1 MRQGPWSHEGYPA
14 VLALVE
20 ERAGLAPPSCPASAE
35 EGISRAM
42 ARAGVSDF
50 DEYRA
55 RITSDSAAMDDLL
68 TELTIGE
75 TYFFRTPEHFEFL
88 RRMVLPALRERHGP
102 DYTVKMW
109 SAACSSGE
117 EPYSMAALL
126 MNEGWGEHMAV
137 YATDVS
143 RASLARA
150 RRAHYGEWSMRGPW
164 AERMRVHLRPE
175 GRQYVLSPEVK
186 QRVRFSYLNLALD
199 TWPSP
204 DSGIWK
210 LDVVFCRN
218 VLIYFNGSTIEA
230 VARRLHASLGEG
242 GVLFTGPSDPPL
254 GGLAPLEPVL
264 TEWGVFYRRLPPG
277 TTVAVPDASPFGDRG
292 RMTVP
297 PSGGGHPAH
306 SGEGGVG
313 TAPGGSARTA
323 TGASG
328 STTRF
333 PGGGAT
339 SPSGGR
345 TGAPGSGPSGAATGI
360 GTSGFAPGSGAATG
374 IGAPGFAPG
383 SGTTTGIGAP
393 GFAPGSGATTGIGA
407 PGFAPGSGATT
418 GTPGF
423 PPGPGTSGTTPGRG
437 TGSTSAGT
445 SGTTHG
451 RGTGSTSAGTSGA
464 AHGSNVGVSGFAPGA
479 GTPGALQGTGSPS
492 PRAPS
497 PSELSAA
504 RRALE
509 RGDWRE
515 AALRMGALDSDPDTA
530 TAAVRAIA
538 NLDAQAAVYASAEA
552 ASRHPLVPDL
562 RYLEALLL
570 LGQGRLPDAE
580 RSVRQALYLEPTLAV
595 AWLVLGRVLRRLGD
609 IPGALKALRE
619 AEALCEALPPDAP
632 LPLAEGEHARDL
644 AHAARDERIRLEN
657 PLTEGKAP

>member
-42 ARAGVSDF
+42 ARAGLSDF

-126 MNEGWGEHMAV
+126 MSEGWGEHMAV

-150 RRAHYGEWSMRGPW
+150 RRGHYGAWSMRGPW

-313 TAPGGSARTA
+313 TAPGGSARTE

-333 PGGGAT
+333 PGGGAA

-345 TGAPGSGPSGAATGI
+345 AGASGFAPGSGPSGATTGF
-360 GTSGFAPGSGAATG
+360 GGPGFAPGSGAATG
-374 IGAPGFAPG
+374 FGG
-383 SGTTTGIGAP
+383 P
-393 GFAPGSGATTGIGA
+393 GFAPGSGAATGTGG

-418 GTPGF
+418 GTG
-423 PPGPGTSGTTPGRG
+423 GPGTSGTTPGRG

-445 SGTTHG
+445 
-451 RGTGSTSAGTSGA
+451 AGA
-464 AHGSNVGVSGFAPGA
+464 AYGSNVGVSGFAPGA
-479 GTPGALQGTGSPS
+479 STPGASPGSSVGTPGAAARGTGALQGTGSPS

-609 IPGALKALRE
+609 TPGALKALRE

-644 AHAARDERIRLEN
+644 ARAARDERIRLEN

>member
-88 RRMVLPALRERHGP
+88 RRVVLPALRERHGP

-126 MNEGWGEHMAV
+126 MSEGWGEHMAV

-150 RRAHYGEWSMRGPW
+150 RRGHYGEWSMRGPW

-313 TAPGGSARTA
+313 TAPGGSARTE

-333 PGGGAT
+333 PGGGAA

-345 TGAPGSGPSGAATGI
+345 AGAPGSGPSGAATGI

-374 IGAPGFAPG
+374 SGAPGFAPG
-383 SGTTTGIGAP
+383 SGT
-393 GFAPGSGATTGIGA
+393 
-407 PGFAPGSGATT
+407 TT

-437 TGSTSAGT
+437 SGSTSAGT
-445 SGTTHG
+445 AGTTHG
-451 RGTGSTSAGTSGA
+451 RGTGPTSAGTAGA

-479 GTPGALQGTGSPS
+479 GTPGAIQGTGSPS

-609 IPGALKALRE
+609 TPGALKALRE

-644 AHAARDERIRLEN
+644 ARAARDERIRLEN

>member
-1 MRQGPWSHEGYPA
+1 MRQGPWSHEGFPA

-55 RITSDSAAMDDLL
+55 RITLDSAAMDDLL

-88 RRMVLPALRERHGP
+88 RRVVLPELRERHGP

-143 RASLARA
+143 RTALARA
-150 RRAHYGEWSMRGPW
+150 RRAHYGEWSLRGPW

-175 GRQYVLSPEVK
+175 GRQYVLAPEVK

-204 DSGIWK
+204 ESGIWK
-210 LDVVFCRN
+210 LDVIFCRN

-230 VARRLHASLGEG
+230 VARRLHASLDEG

-264 TEWGVFYRRLPPG
+264 TEWGVLYRRLPPG
-277 TTVAVPDASPFGDRG
+277 TSVAVPDASPFGDRG
-292 RMTVP
+292 RMTSP
-297 PSGGGHPAH
+297 
-306 SGEGGVG
+306 
-313 TAPGGSARTA
+313 PGGAASEEVGVPHGIGARTA
-323 TGASG
+323 TESGAAGHSRFAMGASVGGHANAPG
-328 STTRF
+328 SASGRG
-333 PGGGAT
+333 PGTPGF
-339 SPSGGR
+339 
-345 TGAPGSGPSGAATGI
+345 APGSGSVSGGGTSMPGFAPRSGIASGAGANAPGSGSVSGG
-360 GTSGFAPGSGAATG
+360 GTSAPGFAPGLGTASGGGTSASGFAPGSGTASGGGT
-374 IGAPGFAPG
+374 GAPGFAPR
-383 SGTTTGIGAP
+383 SGTASGGGTGAP
-393 GFAPGSGATTGIGA
+393 GFAPRSGSASGGA
-407 PGFAPGSGATT
+407 
-418 GTPGF
+418 
-423 PPGPGTSGTTPGRG
+423 RG
-437 TGSTSAGT
+437 
-445 SGTTHG
+445 
-451 RGTGSTSAGTSGA
+451 
-464 AHGSNVGVSGFAPGA
+464 
-479 GTPGALQGTGSPS
+479 
-492 PRAPS
+492 PS
-497 PSELSAA
+497 PSELAVA
-504 RRALE
+504 RRALD

-515 AALRMGALDSDPDTA
+515 AALRLGALDADPDTA
-530 TAAVRAIA
+530 TAAVRSIA
-538 NLDAQAAVYASAEA
+538 NLDAQAAIYASAEA
-552 ASRHPLVPDL
+552 TSRHPLVPGL

-609 IPGALKALRE
+609 TEGALKALRE
-619 AEALCEALPPDAP
+619 AEALCHALPPDAP
-632 LPLAEGEHARDL
+632 LPLAEGELARDL
-644 AHAARDERIRLEN
+644 ARAARDERLRMELS
-657 PLTEGKAP
+657 LTEGKTP

>member
-1 MRQGPWSHEGYPA
+1 MRQGPWSHEGFPA

-42 ARAGVSDF
+42 ARAGLSDF

-88 RRMVLPALRERHGP
+88 RRVVLPELRERHGP

-143 RASLARA
+143 RTALARA
-150 RRAHYGEWSMRGPW
+150 RRAHYGEWSLRGPW

-186 QRVRFSYLNLALD
+186 QRVRFNYLNLALD

-204 DSGIWK
+204 ESGIWK

-254 GGLAPLEPVL
+254 GGLAPLEPIL

-277 TTVAVPDASPFGDRG
+277 TTVAVPDASLFGDRG
-292 RMTVP
+292 RMTAP
-297 PSGGGHPAH
+297 PG
-306 SGEGGVG
+306 G
-313 TAPGGSARTA
+313 TASEEMGATHGIGARTA
-323 TGASG
+323 TESGAAGHARFGSG
-328 STTRF
+328 TTV
-333 PGGGAT
+333 G
-339 SPSGGR
+339 
-345 TGAPGSGPSGAATGI
+345 GAPGSASGL
-360 GTSGFAPGSGAATG
+360 GSGT
-374 IGAPGFAPG
+374 PGFAPG
-383 SGTTTGIGAP
+383 SGTASGAGANAPGSGSAAGGGTSRP
-393 GFAPGSGATTGIGA
+393 GFAPGSGTASGAGTSTPGFTPGSGAASGGGSGA
-407 PGFAPGSGATT
+407 PGFAPR
-418 GTPGF
+418 
-423 PPGPGTSGTTPGRG
+423 SGTT
-437 TGSTSAGT
+437 
-445 SGTTHG
+445 
-451 RGTGSTSAGTSGA
+451 GA
-464 AHGSNVGVSGFAPGA
+464 ASG
-479 GTPGALQGTGSPS
+479 
-492 PRAPS
+492 PS
-497 PSELSAA
+497 PSELAAA
-504 RRALE
+504 RRALD

-515 AALRMGALDSDPDTA
+515 AALRMGALDADPDTA
-530 TAAVRAIA
+530 TAAVRSIA
-538 NLDAQAAVYASAEA
+538 NLDAQAAIYASAEA
-552 ASRHPLVPDL
+552 ASRHPLVPGL

-609 IPGALKALRE
+609 TEGALKALRE
-619 AEALCEALPPDAP
+619 AEALCNALPPEAP
-632 LPLAEGEHARDL
+632 LPLAEGELARDL
-644 AHAARDERIRLEN
+644 ARAARDERLRMEL
-657 PLTEGKAP
+657 PLTEGKTS

>member
-126 MNEGWGEHMAV
+126 MSEGWGEHMAV

-150 RRAHYGEWSMRGPW
+150 RRGHYGEWSMRGPW

-313 TAPGGSARTA
+313 TAPGGSARTE

-333 PGGGAT
+333 PGGGAA

-345 TGAPGSGPSGAATGI
+345 AGAPGSGPSGAATGI

-374 IGAPGFAPG
+374 SGAPGFAPG
-383 SGTTTGIGAP
+383 SGT
-393 GFAPGSGATTGIGA
+393 
-407 PGFAPGSGATT
+407 TT

-437 TGSTSAGT
+437 SGSTSAGT
-445 SGTTHG
+445 AGTTHG
-451 RGTGSTSAGTSGA
+451 RGTGSTSAGTAGA

-479 GTPGALQGTGSPS
+479 GTPGAIQGTGSPS

-609 IPGALKALRE
+609 TPGALKALRE

-644 AHAARDERIRLEN
+644 ARAARDERIRLEN

>member
-126 MNEGWGEHMAV
+126 MSEGWGEHMAV

-150 RRAHYGEWSMRGPW
+150 RRGHYGAWSMRGPW

-313 TAPGGSARTA
+313 TAPGGSARTE

-333 PGGGAT
+333 PGGGAA

-345 TGAPGSGPSGAATGI
+345 AGASGFAPGSGPSGATTGF
-360 GTSGFAPGSGAATG
+360 GGPGFAPGSGAATG
-374 IGAPGFAPG
+374 FGG
-383 SGTTTGIGAP
+383 P
-393 GFAPGSGATTGIGA
+393 GFAPGSGAATGTGG

-418 GTPGF
+418 GTG
-423 PPGPGTSGTTPGRG
+423 GPGTSGTTPGRG

-445 SGTTHG
+445 
-451 RGTGSTSAGTSGA
+451 AGA
-464 AHGSNVGVSGFAPGA
+464 AYGSNVGVSGFAPGA
-479 GTPGALQGTGSPS
+479 GTPGASPGSSVGTPGAAARGTGALQGTGSPS

-609 IPGALKALRE
+609 TPGALKALRE

-644 AHAARDERIRLEN
+644 ARAARDERIRLEN